1 MEFSI
6 LLKKT
11 RLRWAVLSVIT
22 ICNFFHVITSYS
34 IHYTK
39 LYDSEYIDE
48 KGFQKTYITPYF
60 IFDIFNKVVVVQP
73 ANKEKSFIYLSKYSP
88 TNGNYTHSIEIKG
101 LVKLLSAQFG
111 VDIKTQGDVLDE
123 ELKTENWEGRI
134 WKINGTQLKLTLLN
148 GYLQLYF
155 YF

>member
-1 MEFSI
+1 MNLLNITTTFLNVKNTEIHINI
-6 LLKKT
+6 LFGILE
-11 RLRWAVLSVIT
+11 SS
-22 ICNFFHVITSYS
+22 NY
-34 IHYTK
+34 
-39 LYDSEYIDE
+39 SEYLDE

-88 TNGNYTHSIEIKG
+88 TNGNYTHSIEIKS
-101 LVKLLSAQFG
+101 LVKLINAHFG

-123 ELKTENWEGRI
+123 ELKTDNWEGRL
-134 WKINGTQLKLTLLN
+134 WKINDIQLRLILLN

-155 YF
+155 DF